1 MVILGIIPKT
11 MPQIHST
18 AILEGNISLADDV
31 VIGPHC
37 VLRGEITIGAGTS
50 IIGNAYLTGTLVM
63 GERNT
68 VYPFACIGFA
78 AQDINYPVDQ
88 CEPGIVIGDDN
99 TFRESVT
106 VHRATLDLPT
116 TIGNH
121 NFLMT
126 TAHVGHDCQI
136 GNNVTLVTDSALGGH
151 VHVHDKVIIGG
162 ASSVHQFVTIGK
174 GGMLAGSVITTYD
187 VLPYFLLTGY
197 NIIGSV
203 NIVGM
208 RRSGMVSEEITRR
221 KEIFKL
227 IYRSDNSLNKAVEI
241 LKEQNDPIAL
251 EYVEAIES
259 SRRGIVPR
267 ANARRNE
274 RRGISVEAET

>member
-1 MVILGIIPKT
+1 MVILGIIPNT

-88 CEPGIVIGDDN
+88 CEPGIFIGDDN